1 MKKKLVEIYKNELK
15 SKVESLNKIDY
26 EVKKYVARITKL
38 ENELSEVLDG
48 DVEKKINNEFEQIS
62 AKVLKIDQIV
72 LDEYKLIEMLSN
84 RYLDALFNKK

>member
-15 SKVESLNKIDY
+15 SKVESLNKTDSEI
-26 EVKKYVARITKL
+26 KKYVARITKL
-38 ENELSEVLDG
+38 ENELSEVLDE

-72 LDEYKLIEMLSN
+72 LDEYKSIEMLSN
-84 RYLDALFNKK
+84 RYLDALFNEK